1 MNMRTSVDI
10 DLIVFS
16 FVQKLTDREKFGSFI
31 SVQINFKDPVSLVID
46 AENRDEVKNVET
58 AELLEWVI
66 RYKEHVLKHDLP
78 LNDTFYGRYEL

>member
-10 DLIVFS
+10 DLIVYS
-16 FVQKLTDREKFGSFI
+16 FVQKLKDSGKLGSFI